1 MENRESYITFED
13 RIQKLKNTFIFMI
26 AKML

>member
-1 MENRESYITFED
+1 MENSESYITFED
-13 RIQKLKNTFIFMI
+13 SIQKLKNTFIFMI

>member
-1 MENRESYITFED
+1 MENSESYITFD
-13 RIQKLKNTFIFMI
+13 DSIQKLKNAFIFII